1 MDKPVRKVKPQ
12 KRRKKLGEYLMK
24 AGLIDKKTLIK
35 ALEIQKEQ
43 KKKLGQTLIDMGVA
57 DDEEIAKA
65 LARQL
70 QIPLIRLN
78 KAKIPN
84 ETISLV
90 SQEVQATPNS
100 VNPA

>member
-35 ALEIQKEQ
+35 ALEIQMEQ

-65 LARQL
+65 LAR
-70 QIPLIRLN
+70 
-78 KAKIPN
+78 
-84 ETISLV
+84 
-90 SQEVQATPNS
+90 
-100 VNPA
+100 